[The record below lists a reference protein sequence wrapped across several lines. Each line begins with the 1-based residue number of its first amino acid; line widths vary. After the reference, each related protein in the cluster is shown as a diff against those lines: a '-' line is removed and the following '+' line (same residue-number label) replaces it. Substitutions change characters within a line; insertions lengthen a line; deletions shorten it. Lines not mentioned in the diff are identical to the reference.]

1 MNSSAIIVFV
11 NWLIHG
17 NELRSQIWSEKGL
30 SNDAWFIMIGNVF
43 IGPMSNFFNPFHF
56 IRWFK
61 QWNISSQIKGGKCKL
76 TQKEA
81 NFWFQGPPFDIAQRY
96 ANHIKTLMISLFF
109 VSILPLSL
117 PLGMLAVFVHHTTE
131 KYLLLKRHA
140 APTATGSKLNF
151 AMYKFFD
158 VVLITFAVT
167 NIFFLIFLDRS
178 DDI

>member
-1 MNSSAIIVFV
+1 MNSSLIIVFV

-17 NELRSQIWSEKGL
+17 RELRKVIWSEKGL

-43 IGPMSNFFNPFHF
+43 IGPMSNFLNPFHF
-56 IRWFK
+56 LRWFK
-61 QWNISSQIKGGKCKL
+61 RWQISSQGDKCKL

-81 NFWFQGPPFDIAQRY
+81 DMWFEGPPFDIAQRY

-117 PLGMLAVFVHHTTE
+117 PLGMLAIFVHHSVE

-140 APTATGSKLNF
+140 APKATGSKLNF

-158 VVLITFAVT
+158 VVLLIFAVYY
-167 NIFFLIFLDRS
+167 IPLSSFL
-178 DDI
+178 